1 MLRRSTEGTR
11 TIDTALARTFLEVV
25 AAGNFVAAAERLN
38 VTQSAVSM
46 RIKTLEEQLGQTLF
60 TRTRAGAR
68 LTPAGEQFE
77 RHAAAMIRIW
87 EQARHDVALPP
98 GYQRVLSVGAQVSL
112 WDGFLLHW
120 VKTLRE
126 TRPEIAL
133 RAHLGVSGT
142 LMQRMVDGTLDIAV
156 MYTPQQRPGLEVE
169 ALLVDELVLVS
180 SAQGAGRAQ
189 DTGYV
194 YVDWGPEFQAD
205 HMLNYPDRAVPG
217 LFMELGSLGLRYIL
231 EYGGSGY
238 FPRRVVMPHVR
249 DKRLFLVRGAATFS
263 YPAFLVYP
271 AETDADE
278 LSPVLDG
285 IRAEAALAAK
295 KQR

>member
-1 MLRRSTEGTR
+1 
-11 TIDTALARTFLEVV
+11 LA
-25 AAGNFVAAAERLN
+25 
-38 VTQSAVSM
+38 
-46 RIKTLEEQLGQTLF
+46 
-60 TRTRAGAR
+60 
-68 LTPAGEQFE
+68 
-77 RHAAAMIRIW
+77 
-87 EQARHDVALPP
+87 
-98 GYQRVLSVGAQVSL
+98 VGAQVSL

-120 VKTLRE
+120 IKKSRDAM
-126 TRPEIAL
+126 PEIAL

-142 LMQRMVDGTLDIAV
+142 LMRRMVDGTLDLAV

-180 SAQGAGRAQ
+180 TARRAGSRQ
-189 DTGYV
+189 DPQYV

-217 LFMELGSLGLRYIL
+217 MFMELGSLGLRYIL

-238 FPRRVVMPHVR
+238 FPRRLVTPHVV

-271 AETDADE
+271 AEADLDE
-278 LSPVLDG
+278 FGPILDG
-285 IRAEAALAAK
+285 IREAAAMATK

>member
-1 MLRRSTEGTR
+1 
-11 TIDTALARTFLEVV
+11 V

-46 RIKTLEEQLGQTLF
+46 RIKTLEEQLGQILF
-60 TRTRAGAR
+60 IRTRAGAR

-77 RHAAAMIRIW
+77 RHAAAMVRIW

-98 GYQRVLSVGAQVSL
+98 GYRRVLSVGAQVSL

-120 VKTLRE
+120 VKQLRD
-126 TRPEIAL
+126 TMPEIAL
-133 RAHLGVSGT
+133 RAHLGVSGA
-142 LMQRMVDGTLDIAV
+142 LMQRMVDGTLDVAV

-180 SAQGAGRAQ
+180 TKRRTGPGHNE
-189 DTGYV
+189 GYV

-205 HMLNYPDRAVPG
+205 HTLNYPDRAVPG

-238 FPRRVVMPHVR
+238 FPRRVVMPHVL

-271 AETDADE
+271 AEADLDE
-278 LSPVLDG
+278 LGPVLDG
-285 IRAEAALAAK
+285 IREAASTATK